1 MSHPAGAPRPDG
13 TTPPASLLEAL
24 ARAIPIADIDE
35 LWLFPP
41 RRIGAADSTVVVVAA
56 FADDH
61 ARRRVLTARFSVS
74 RDPKGHLV
82 LQQDLAEHGAAP
94 ADRIPRLVDGVLRRL
109 DEPADAAPTHLR
121 VGGSDERWAEA
132 LAGLNA

>member
-1 MSHPAGAPRPDG
+1 PDE

-24 ARAIPIADIDE
+24 ARTIPIADIDE

-41 RRIGAADSTVVVVAA
+41 RRVGAADSTVVVVAA
-56 FADDH
+56 FDDDP
-61 ARRRVLTARFSVS
+61 ARRRVLTARFSVT
-74 RDPKGHLV
+74 RGAKGQPV

-109 DEPADAAPTHLR
+109 DEPADAAPVHLR
-121 VGGSDERWAEA
+121 VGGSEERWAQA
-132 LAGLNA
+132 VAGLDG